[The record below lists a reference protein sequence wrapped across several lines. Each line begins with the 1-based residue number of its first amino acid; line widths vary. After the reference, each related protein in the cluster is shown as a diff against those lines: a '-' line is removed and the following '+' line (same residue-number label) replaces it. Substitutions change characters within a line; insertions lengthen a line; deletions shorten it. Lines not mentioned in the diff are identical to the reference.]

1 MSRYDV
7 FPGSIDGSLLLDVQ
21 ADLLDEMST
30 RVVVPLMER
39 SAAPKA
45 ADRLNPEFAING
57 KQYVMVTQLLATVP
71 ASLLRQS
78 VSNLSPE
85 FAKISGAL
93 DFLFQ
98 GY

>member
-1 MSRYDV
+1 MARYDV
-7 FPGSIDGSLLLDVQ
+7 FLGPNDESLLLDVQ
-21 ADLLDEMST
+21 TDLLEGMRT

-45 ADRLNPEFAING
+45 ADRLNPQFAING

-71 ASLLRQS
+71 ASLLRQP

-85 FAKISGAL
+85 FAKISAAL